1 MRDIDKQFPYWYSEQ
16 TQSFRTQHKRFKI
29 SQSNGDIDFG
39 VEKIRALYRD
49 NGATIE
55 NGIAIT
61 DYLSV
66 CDLKHLMLIPIGKV
80 DGSNLCLQQQCWLSI
95 LSYAIGRGGEIRF
108 LCYNDWEYHLSVE
121 VTDITWKE
129 LKNLELYAMPVVPD
143 LDSWLFDFYHC
154 MGSYLCVE
162 GGLFRSA
169 GDIVKGLMNV
179 IFPQLH
185 RYNIS
190 SVTKVITNII
200 RDSFPYGVPDKVSFV
215 LCPGVV
221 LVVFLVVLLS
231 SLLCCHHCNRY
242 YHHISHFV
250 IFHIVVFFLY

>member
-1 MRDIDKQFPYWYSEQ
+1 MRDLDKQFPYWYSEQ
-16 TQSFRTQHKRFKI
+16 IESFKTQHKRFKI
-29 SQSNGDIDFG
+29 SQSDGDIVFC
-39 VEKIRALYRD
+39 VEKIRAIYRD

-66 CDLKHLMLIPIGKV
+66 CDLKHLMLILIGKA
-80 DGSNLCLQQQCWLSI
+80 DGSNLCLQQRCWLSI

-108 LCYNDWEYHLSVE
+108 LCYNDWEYHSSVE

-154 MGSYLCVE
+154 MGSYFCVE
-162 GGLFRSA
+162 GSLFRSEL
-169 GDIVKGLMNV
+169 DIKKGLMNV
-179 IFPQLH
+179 VFPALH
-185 RYNIS
+185 QYNVS
-190 SVTKVITNII
+190 SVTKVINNII
-200 RDSFPYGVPDKVSFV
+200 RASFLYGVPDEVSFV
-215 LCPGVV
+215 LCPV
-221 LVVFLVVLLS
+221 LFLLS
-231 SLLCCHHCNRY
+231 SLLCCRHRNQY

-250 IFHIVVFFLY
+250 IFHIIVFFFY